1 MKEHVWPLVRS
12 RLGVIAAV
20 TVAVLLLTAA
30 TIAGPLLIRFA
41 IDDGLEK
48 GDESVLQQVALAFL
62 ALALV
67 RPLLQRV
74 VVLYTA
80 RAGEGV
86 LADLRTATYDRLQEL
101 SLPYFEGERA
111 GVLVSRLTAD
121 VQSLTTFV
129 RMALPEIA
137 TNLILLVVTLV
148 VMLALAPK
156 LLLFALASLPV
167 VLVAWAVYHRR
178 SQPAYLAIRDTVA
191 DTLAALQERFAGVR
205 VIQAFRRERDA
216 FAGYEERSEE
226 QIAAWRHASWV
237 NVGFFPLIAFA
248 QALALALVLIGS
260 AVLYDRG
267 EVTIGTVAAFVLYVT
282 SLFEPIAR
290 LADWFSE
297 LRSGQAALVKIV
309 GVLETPVTVPESREP
324 RALPESGDHAAD
336 EIAFAYDDGRLVLDG
351 VAIAVSPGERVAL
364 VGPTGAGKSTFAKL
378 LTRKY
383 DPQGGA
389 VAFGEIDLRAASY
402 ASLRDRIVFVPQ
414 EGHLFSGSIADNVR
428 LAQPAATGEDVRE
441 ALASIGALG
450 RFERLPE
457 GLDTDV
463 RSRGVR
469 LSAGERQLVSLARVL
484 LADPAVIVLDEAT
497 SSVDPGTER
506 AVERA
511 LAVVAQ
517 GRTVITIAHRL
528 STAARA
534 DRVAVL
540 RDGTLVELGTHEE
553 LVARGGFY
561 AQLWQSWMRSG
572 AEPETVSDPTPGS
585 D

>member
-1 MKEHVWPLVRS
+1 VKEHVWPLVRA
-12 RLGVIAAV
+12 RITTIAAV
-20 TVAVLLLTAA
+20 LVAVLLSTAA
-30 TIAGPLLIRFA
+30 TVAGPALISYA
-41 IDDGLEK
+41 IDEGLEG
-48 GDESVLQQVALAFL
+48 GDEGALERVAIAFL
-62 ALALV
+62 VLALV
-67 RPLLQRV
+67 KPVLQHF
-74 VVLYTA
+74 VVLHTA
-80 RAGEGV
+80 RAGEGF
-86 LADLRTATYDRLQEL
+86 LADLRSATYNRLQEL

-129 RMALPEIA
+129 RMALPEIV

-148 VMLALAPK
+148 VLVLLSPK
-156 LLLFALASLPV
+156 LLLFALVSLPI
-167 VLVAWAVYHRR
+167 VLAAWAVYHRR
-178 SQPAYLAIRDTVA
+178 SEPAYLAIRDTVA
-191 DTLAALQERFAGVR
+191 TTLAALQERFAGVR

-216 FAGYEERSEE
+216 FAGYEERSRE
-226 QIAAWRHASWV
+226 QIEAYKRASYV
-237 NVGFFPLIAFA
+237 NIGFFPLIAFGQA
-248 QALALALVLIGS
+248 IALAGVLVGG

-267 EVTIGTVAAFVLYVT
+267 EASIGTVAAFVLYVA

-290 LADWFSE
+290 LAEWFSE
-297 LRSGQAALVKIV
+297 LRSGQAALHKIV
-309 GVLETPVTVPESREP
+309 EVLETPVAVPEHEEP
-324 RALPESGDHAAD
+324 RALPEHGEHSAD
-336 EIAFAYDDGRLVLDG
+336 DVAFAYDEGRLVLEE
-351 VAIAVSPGERVAL
+351 VAIAVVPGERIAL

-383 DPQGGA
+383 DPVGGA
-389 VAFGEIDLRAASY
+389 VAFGEVDLRAASNE
-402 ASLRDRIVFVPQ
+402 SLRSRIVFVPQ
-414 EGHLFSGSIADNVR
+414 EGHLFSGSVADNVR
-428 LAQPAATGEDVRE
+428 LARPDASTDEVRE
-441 ALASIGALG
+441 ALRSIGALE
-450 RFERLPE
+450 RFERLPH

-497 SSVDPGTER
+497 SSIDPGTER

-511 LAVVAQ
+511 LSVVAR

-540 RDGTLVELGTHEE
+540 RDGRLVELGAHEE

-561 AQLWQSWMRSG
+561 AQLWKSWISSG
-572 AEPETVSDPTPGS
+572 AEPAPEPA
-585 D
+585 